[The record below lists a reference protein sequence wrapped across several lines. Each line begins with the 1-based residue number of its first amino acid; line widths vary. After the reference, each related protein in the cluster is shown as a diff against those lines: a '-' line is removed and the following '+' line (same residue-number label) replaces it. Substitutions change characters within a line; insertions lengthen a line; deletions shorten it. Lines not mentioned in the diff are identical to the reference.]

1 MTLARALGLSRT
13 SFYWHF
19 ADREALLD
27 RLVARWTE
35 KNTGNLIARTER
47 YAETITEAMLNL
59 SDCWITPEIFDSRMD
74 FAIRNWA
81 HGAPAL
87 KALVERTDAER
98 VAAIRAMFARFGFP
112 QEAADIRARTVYLCQ
127 VGYISMMAEEP
138 LGERLE
144 RIPAYIEAFT
154 GQRPSAAEIERFRA
168 RHPVPA
174 AGAPLED
181 RPCA

>member
-1 MTLARALGLSRT
+1 MAFDLEAGLKGKSVLLTGATGGIGREVALAFGSVGAR
-13 SFYWHF
+13 
-19 ADREALLD
+19 
-27 RLVARWTE
+27 VAAVD
-35 KNTGNLIARTER
+35 I
-47 YAETITEAMLNL
+47 
-59 SDCWITPEIFDSRMD
+59 
-74 FAIRNWA
+74 
-81 HGAPAL
+81 
-87 KALVERTDAER
+87 DAER

-112 QEAADIRARTVYLCQ
+112 QEASDIRARTVYLCQ

-138 LGERLE
+138 LAERLE